1 MLDVSIAPAPARDAP
16 FEDHIAWARSAPVS
30 PVTPATMPTD
40 YTESP
45 VGDAITV
52 DAQPWDYLSEA
63 RAAVSG
69 SSHGVLDI
77 GTGDGAA
84 FAAMGPLPV
93 GSAATSTGPAFLTAR
108 RMLEPLRVN
117 VQRVEEVWADDLV
130 LPFFD
135 GHFATV
141 ISRCGLIN
149 AHEVA
154 RLLQP
159 GGVFVTEQFD
169 TRDGIAI
176 NEALG
181 VPLGWDPDSMT
192 VDVLTDALT
201 AEGMEVTRAEHHAGA
216 RRFTSL
222 SAVLWY
228 LRAVPWQVPDLAQLA
243 PAAIALHEAGLRGL
257 HMRFAAGAELVD
269 EAPRLFV
276 TARKPG

>member
-1 MLDVSIAPAPARDAP
+1 MLDVSIAPAPAPDAP
-16 FEDHIAWARSAPVS
+16 FEDHVDWARSAPAA

-40 YTESP
+40 YTHSP

-52 DAQPWDYLSEA
+52 DAQPWDYESEA
-63 RAAVSG
+63 HKAVS
-69 SSHGVLDI
+69 SSPHGVLDI
-77 GTGDGAA
+77 GTGDGTV
-84 FAAMGPLPV
+84 FAAMGPLPE
-93 GSAATSTGPAFLTAR
+93 GSAATSTGPAFLAAR
-108 RMLEPLRVN
+108 RTLEPLRVN
-117 VQRVEEVWADDLV
+117 VQKIEEVWAEDLV

-141 ISRCGLIN
+141 ISRCGLIS

-169 TRDGIAI
+169 TRDGYAI

-181 VPLGWDPDSMT
+181 VPVGWDPDGMT
-192 VDVLTDALT
+192 VDVLTDALQ
-201 AEGMEVTRAEHHAGA
+201 AEGMEITRAEHHAGV
-216 RRFTSL
+216 RRFRSL
-222 SAVLWY
+222 AAVLWY
-228 LRAVPWQVPDLAQLA
+228 LRTVPWQVPDLAQLA
-243 PAAIALHEAGLRGL
+243 PAAVRAHEAGLRGL
-257 HMRFAAGAELVD
+257 HMRFAAGVELVD

>member
-1 MLDVSIAPAPARDAP
+1 MLDVSIAPAPAPDAP
-16 FEDHIAWARSAPVS
+16 FEEHVAWARNAPAT

-40 YTESP
+40 YQDSP

-52 DAQPWDYLSEA
+52 DVQPWDYEAEA

-77 GTGDGAA
+77 GTSDGEA
-84 FAAMGPLPV
+84 FAALGPLPE

-108 RMLEPLRVN
+108 RKLEPLRVN
-117 VQRVEEVWADDLV
+117 VQKVDEVWADELV

-159 GGVFVTEQFD
+159 GGTFVTEQFD
-169 TRDGIAI
+169 TSDGLAI
-176 NEALG
+176 NAALG
-181 VPLGWDPDSMT
+181 LPLGWDPDSMT
-192 VDVLTDALT
+192 IDVLSDGLS
-201 AEGMEVTRAEHHAGA
+201 AEGLEVTTAEHHAGV
-216 RRFTSL
+216 RTFKSL
-222 SAVLWY
+222 AAVLWY
-228 LRAVPWQVPDLAQLA
+228 LKTVPWQVPDLAQLG
-243 PAAIALHEAGLRGL
+243 PGAIAAHEAGLRGL
-257 HMRFAAGAELVD
+257 HMSFAAGAELVA
-269 EAPRLFV
+269 EAPRIFV
-276 TARKPG
+276 KAHKPL